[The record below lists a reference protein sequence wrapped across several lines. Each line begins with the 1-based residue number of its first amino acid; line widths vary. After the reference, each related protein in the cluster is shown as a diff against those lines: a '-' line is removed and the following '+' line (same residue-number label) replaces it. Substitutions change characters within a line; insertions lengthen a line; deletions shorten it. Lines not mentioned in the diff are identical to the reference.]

1 MEGARSGSGASVAG
15 SGLCPGDELR
25 ERERVAHA
33 APAVPE
39 RARLQERQV
48 RHQRPA
54 QGRRR
59 GGPGTPLHR
68 HRTGLPPPL
77 PALRWAGPDRLAG
90 GRGDAAAGATSLEA
104 AGRSGV
110 EAAGEMWWCLATKAR
125 REVAVAC
132 WAYRRLRSSGLSL
145 CGLLLEGLRDQK
157 RSRTA
162 VGARRPLRFSGGE
175 TFDS

>member
-1 MEGARSGSGASVAG
+1 MSSEKGNVSRTR
-15 SGLCPGDELR
+15 PQR
-25 ERERVAHA
+25 YQNAHA
-33 APAVPE
+33 F
-39 RARLQERQV
+39 RNDKYDTSARRKV
-48 RHQRPA
+48 
-54 QGRRR
+54 

-68 HRTGLPPPL
+68 HRTGLAPPL

-104 AGRSGV
+104 AERSGV
-110 EAAGEMWWCLATKAR
+110 EAAGGVWWCLATKER

-175 TFDS
+175 TFGS